1 MLTILFISDDT
12 RVADLVARFQP
23 KLKARMRLALD
34 FDQGLKEVFDNR
46 PAAVFIQGDISG
58 ISGETVARHIK
69 TLLRTDAPRIVL
81 MYAAPLAVQGA
92 KKWFDDTVDLSLP
105 PAELLEQLSRRLRE
119 IAPAHWLEH
128 DGVPAAPAASNSEP
142 GAAGV
147 SQAVSL
153 PSGETDAFDWESP
166 ASPAFAG
173 APSPPAQPVSR
184 VTCGEQECPLEGL
197 PPSIPDN
204 GEGSEASGEM
214 LPEPPIRDVMPSII
228 EEATTTQSLFAQRP
242 ESSPAERPGVPYP
255 ARGAAPKAEPPPS
268 SPPERDDSEERF
280 AALLSD
286 FSAEKTAG
294 RKAEW
299 VTIPPPDE
307 ADGTSGRR
315 LTLWAIAIVVLL
327 VGAVVGGSLL
337 MKGKG
342 GSSEKPSGGSGKAL
356 APPPVPPAPAQVP
369 APKSTSAVNA
379 VPVVQLPSFV
389 PKGRKDLGYGKAHPG
404 WERYL
409 SDGIEYR
416 LFREGEKLKAV
427 QILARRG
434 RPIPES
440 LLETAVRELT
450 GSGSPIV
457 SSRTK
462 KGGYRRESGRIEG
475 KGEVVVYRKNGGIR
489 GIVVT
494 LA

>member
-23 KLKARMRLALD
+23 TLKARMRLALD

-46 PAAVFIQGDISG
+46 PAAVFIQGNISG

-69 TLLRTDAPRIVL
+69 TLLRTDAPRVVL
-81 MYAAPLAVQGA
+81 MHAVPLSAQGA

-105 PAELLEQLSRRLRE
+105 PTELLEQFSRLLRE
-119 IAPAHWLEH
+119 IAPTHWLDH
-128 DGVPAAPAASNSEP
+128 DDVPAAPAANDSET
-142 GAAGV
+142 GAAGLPR
-147 SQAVSL
+147 AVPS
-153 PSGETDAFDWESP
+153 PSGESDTFDWESP
-166 ASPAFAG
+166 ASPVFAG
-173 APSPPAQPVSR
+173 APSTPAQPVSR
-184 VTCGEQECPLEGL
+184 VTGGEQECPLAGL
-197 PPSIPDN
+197 LPSTPDTV
-204 GEGSEASGEM
+204 EGSEALGEM
-214 LPEPPIRDVMPSII
+214 FPGAPIRDVMPSII
-228 EEATTTQSLFAQRP
+228 EETTTTQSLFAQRP
-242 ESSPAERPGVPYP
+242 ESPPVERPAEPSL
-255 ARGAAPKAEPPPS
+255 AREAAPKAEPPPL

-286 FSAEKTAG
+286 FSAEKPAG
-294 RKAEW
+294 RKTEW

-315 LTLWAIAIVVLL
+315 LTLWSIAIVVLL

-342 GSSEKPSGGSGKAL
+342 GSREKPSGSGNAL
-356 APPPVPPAPAQVP
+356 APPPAPPAPAPTP
-369 APKSTSAVNA
+369 APKSTPAVNA
-379 VPVVQLPSFV
+379 VPVAQLPSFV
-389 PKGRKDLGYGKAHPG
+389 PKGGKDRGYGKAHPG

-409 SDGIEYR
+409 SNGIEYR
-416 LFREGEKLKAV
+416 LFREGGKLKAV

-434 RPIPES
+434 SPIPES

-462 KGGYRRESGRIEG
+462 KGGYHRESGRIEG